1 MVPFVVAACPL
12 PDAIPVVERM
22 PVGSNLPYELGLH
35 GSTQLIVTLSE
46 TGELKDVVLSE
57 SSGITAL
64 DAAAIGAARH
74 AAFAPEVHNCAPVGG
89 SYFLTIEY

>member
-1 MVPFVVAACPL
+1 MVPLVVAACPL

-22 PVGSNLPYELGLH
+22 PAGSNLPYELGMH
-35 GSTQLIVTLSE
+35 GSTRLIVSLSA
-46 TGELKDVVLSE
+46 TGELQDVSLSD
-57 SSGITAL
+57 SSGIKAL

-74 AAFAPEVHNCAPVGG
+74 AAFAPEVRNCEPVGG

>member
-12 PDAIPVVERM
+12 PDTIPVIQRM
-22 PVGSNLPYELGLH
+22 PVGSYLPYELGMH

-46 TGELKDVVLSE
+46 TGELRDVALSQ

-64 DAAAIGAARH
+64 DVAAIGAARH
-74 AAFAPEVHNCAPVGG
+74 AAFAPEVHNCTPVGG